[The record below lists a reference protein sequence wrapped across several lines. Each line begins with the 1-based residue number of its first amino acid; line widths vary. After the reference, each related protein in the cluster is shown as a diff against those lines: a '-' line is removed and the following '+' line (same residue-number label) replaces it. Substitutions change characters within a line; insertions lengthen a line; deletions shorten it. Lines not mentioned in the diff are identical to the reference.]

1 AAIWRELLHVERV
14 SRHDN
19 FFELGGHSLL
29 AIGVIERMR
38 REGLHTDVRSIFN
51 AQTLFDLAARA
62 QTDDRSIQAPPNL
75 IPARATRITPGM
87 LPLVALTQTQ
97 IDMLAAQVEG
107 GAANIQDIYPLA
119 PLQEGM
125 VFHHLLHAESDAY
138 MEAYFVG
145 FRTRARLDRFLDALR
160 MIVDRHD
167 ILRTG
172 FFWEGLEQPVQ
183 IVQRRVRLPI
193 EFVDLDP
200 ADGDVLRQLEAR
212 HDPRAHRLDI
222 RRPALLSCHAA
233 HDPAAG
239 RWLLCVMAHHLAID
253 NTSLKLLVA
262 EEQAIEQGG
271 FDALPPAPSF
281 RNFIAQIASG
291 VDRREHEAFFS
302 AMLGDIDSPTH
313 PFGLQD
319 VQGDGREIAEFQQRL
334 SPELSKAIRVCTRR
348 LGVSPA
354 SLMHLAWAMVLSR
367 ATGRR
372 EAVFGTVLFGRMQG
386 GERGMGMFINTLP
399 IRIDVNERYVAECLA
414 HTHERVVQLIYHEHA
429 PLALALRCSGLPA
442 RQALFSS
449 LLNYRHSEQAARPP
463 RDDDDIQYLDGN
475 ERTNYPL
482 TVSIDDLGEAF
493 SVTVQ
498 ARHPASPERIR
509 AFMETALEQLVR
521 ALDGTSGVAAPGVV
535 TPRIA
540 VRDIDVLPSEER
552 HRLLVEW
559 NDTAA
564 DYPQDQ
570 CLHRLFEAQAARYP
584 DAIALIADGEPV
596 GYAELNRRANRLA
609 RHLSARGLQPD
620 QRVAICIDRGIDMVV
635 AMLAVLKAGGAYV
648 PLDPAYPS
656 ERLDYLLRDCAP
668 VALLTHARLG
678 ASMQTRIVLALARLN
693 TGCALIDLES
703 DAGAWRHERDDD
715 PPPSG
720 LTPRHLA
727 YVIYTSGSTGQP
739 KGVMVEHRSVCNL
752 VAWHAGAFD
761 VGTGCR
767 SASVAGVAFD
777 ATTWEVWAAL
787 CNGGCLSLAPGD
799 AASDPQ
805 ALLRWWRAQELDVGF
820 LVTPLAELAYA
831 TGQSNAGMRTL
842 LIGGDRLSRWPDS
855 MPPGQMLVNNY
866 GPTEATV
873 VATSGRLQPGE
884 ATPPIGRPI
893 ANTRVY
899 VLDAW
904 LRPAPIGVAG
914 ELYIGGVQVARGYL
928 NRPELTRERFID
940 DPFVA
945 GGRLYKTG
953 DLARWRTDGSLE
965 YLGRNDF
972 QVKIRGFRIELGEIE
987 AQLAE
992 LMRHEHAPL
1001 VLAQRCSGVPA
1012 QTPLFTSLLNYRY
1025 SKLKVAAAHIADGIE
1040 LLDGHERTN
1049 YPVSVDIDDH
1059 GDDFK
1064 IRAQAAASVDPARVC
1079 DFLEVALTRLVDALE
1094 RDPHGAL
1101 RQLDI
1106 LPEVE
1111 REEVVRRWNAGEK
1124 ARPSRLCLHELF
1136 ERQAARAPDAIA
1148 VIQDERALTYAEL
1161 NRCANRLAHYLRAR
1175 GVRGGDRVALYARRS
1190 PELLIGMLATLK
1202 AGGAYVPLDPGYPA
1216 ERLTHMLLDSAPVVV
1231 LRDAAASND
1240 VLVRLNAGTPI
1251 LDLHADDE
1259 RWSAQ
1264 PSGNLKL
1271 CGSHEPDVG
1280 ARRLAYVIYTSGS
1293 TGAPK
1298 GVMVEHASVVNQIG
1312 ALTEYLELDASDR
1325 VLQFSNIAFD
1335 ASVEETFA
1343 TLSCG
1348 ATLVLRT
1355 DRWLADAE
1363 TFWALCGAQRIS
1375 IVDLPAQFFGQLAL
1389 SGRRAVPTGVRC
1401 VVIGGEAVGAS
1412 ALDAWFA
1419 EEGRRPRLFNTYGPT
1434 ETTVSVTV
1442 HEVRGRHDDANVIGR
1457 PIANTRVYVLDAWL
1471 RPAPIGVAGELYIGG
1486 VQVARGY
1493 LNRPELTRERFID
1506 DPFVAGGRLYKT
1518 GDLARWR
1525 TDGSLEYLGRNDF
1538 QVKIRGFRI
1547 ELGEIEA
1554 QLAKVTGVREVVV
1567 LARDSASEVHDS
1579 ATEHATPN
1587 ALSPSP
1593 ETSTATAAATATATA
1608 PEKRLVAYYTGDADV
1623 VALRAQAAQHLPS
1636 YMVPSAYVRL
1646 DAWPLTPN
1654 GKLDRRAL
1662 PEPADDAYA
1671 RAEYEAPRGAKE
1683 EALAAIWRELLH
1695 VERVSRHDNFFELG
1709 GHSLL
1714 AVQLVS
1720 RLRQALSVEVALSTV
1735 FDAPVLSALAE
1746 RLEAENTAVLPPIPL
1761 APRDGRIALS
1771 LAQQRL
1777 WFLTQLEG
1785 VSEAYHMSGAVR
1797 LDGPL
1802 NREVLQRALNRIVMR
1817 HEALRT
1823 CFAREE
1829 GEPIQVIQP
1838 HADLTVS
1845 YHDLREAEQTEQR
1858 AKDLSQA
1865 HASAPFDLSRDLPV
1879 RV

>member
-1 AAIWRELLHVERV
+1 RGEHDACGWGLVLSSTTGRQDVVFGTVLFGRMQGGAQSDRALGLFINTLPVRMRVAQTGVEASVKETHAQLAELMRHEHAPLVLAQRCSGVPAQTPLFTSLLNYRYSKPKVAAAHIADGVELLDGHERTNYPVSVDIDDHGDDFKIRAQAAASVDPARVCDFLEVALTRLVDALERDPHGALRQLDILPEVEREEVVRRWNAGEKARPSRLCLHELFERQAARAPDAIAVIQDEHALTYAELNRCANRLAHYLRARGVREDDRVALYARRGPELLIGMLATLKAGGAYVPLDPGYPAERLTHMLLDSAPVVVLRDAAASDDVLVRLNAGTPILDLHADDERWSAQPSGNLKLCGSHEPDVGAQRLAYVIYTSGSTGAPKGVMVEHASVVNQIGALTEYLELDASDRVLQFSNIAFDASVEEIFATLSCGATLVLRTDRWLADAETFWALCGAQRISIVDLPAQFFGQLALSGRRAVPTGVRCVVIGGEAVGASALDAWFAEEGRRPRLFNTYGPTETTVSVTVHEVRGRHDDANVIGRPIANTRVYVLDAWLRPAPIGVAGELYIGGVQVARGYLNRPELTRERFIDDPFVAGGRLYKTGDLARWRTDGSLEYLGRNDFQVKIRGFRIELGEIEAQLAKVAGVREAVVLAREAAPDTKRHAASNENSASNSGEKRLVAYYTGDADATALRAQAAQHLPSYMVPSAYVRLDAWPLTPNGKLDRRALPAPADDAYARAEYEAPQGAKEEALAAIWRELLHVERV

-51 AQTLFDLAARA
+51 AQTLSDLAARA

-75 IPARATRITPGM
+75 IPARATRITPDM

-97 IDMLAAQVEG
+97 IDMLAVQVEG

-399 IRIDVNERYVAECLA
+399 IRIDVDERYVAECLA

-648 PLDPAYPS
+648 PLDPACPS

-678 ASMQTRIVLALARLN
+678 ASMQTRLVLALARLD

-703 DAGAWRHERDDD
+703 DADAWRHERDDD

-987 AQLAE
+987 AQLA
-992 LMRHEHAPL
+992 
-1001 VLAQRCSGVPA
+1001 
-1012 QTPLFTSLLNYRY
+1012 
-1025 SKLKVAAAHIADGIE
+1025 KVA
-1040 LLDGHERTN
+1040 
-1049 YPVSVDIDDH
+1049 
-1059 GDDFK
+1059 
-1064 IRAQAAASVDPARVC
+1064 
-1079 DFLEVALTRLVDALE
+1079 
-1094 RDPHGAL
+1094 
-1101 RQLDI
+1101 
-1106 LPEVE
+1106 
-1111 REEVVRRWNAGEK
+1111 
-1124 ARPSRLCLHELF
+1124 
-1136 ERQAARAPDAIA
+1136 
-1148 VIQDERALTYAEL
+1148 
-1161 NRCANRLAHYLRAR
+1161 
-1175 GVRGGDRVALYARRS
+1175 
-1190 PELLIGMLATLK
+1190 
-1202 AGGAYVPLDPGYPA
+1202 
-1216 ERLTHMLLDSAPVVV
+1216 
-1231 LRDAAASND
+1231 
-1240 VLVRLNAGTPI
+1240 
-1251 LDLHADDE
+1251 
-1259 RWSAQ
+1259 
-1264 PSGNLKL
+1264 
-1271 CGSHEPDVG
+1271 
-1280 ARRLAYVIYTSGS
+1280 
-1293 TGAPK
+1293 
-1298 GVMVEHASVVNQIG
+1298 
-1312 ALTEYLELDASDR
+1312 
-1325 VLQFSNIAFD
+1325 
-1335 ASVEETFA
+1335 
-1343 TLSCG
+1343 
-1348 ATLVLRT
+1348 
-1355 DRWLADAE
+1355 
-1363 TFWALCGAQRIS
+1363 
-1375 IVDLPAQFFGQLAL
+1375 
-1389 SGRRAVPTGVRC
+1389 
-1401 VVIGGEAVGAS
+1401 
-1412 ALDAWFA
+1412 
-1419 EEGRRPRLFNTYGPT
+1419 
-1434 ETTVSVTV
+1434 
-1442 HEVRGRHDDANVIGR
+1442 
-1457 PIANTRVYVLDAWL
+1457 
-1471 RPAPIGVAGELYIGG
+1471 
-1486 VQVARGY
+1486 
-1493 LNRPELTRERFID
+1493 
-1506 DPFVAGGRLYKT
+1506 
-1518 GDLARWR
+1518 
-1525 TDGSLEYLGRNDF
+1525 
-1538 QVKIRGFRI
+1538 
-1547 ELGEIEA
+1547 
-1554 QLAKVTGVREVVV
+1554 GVREVVV
-1567 LARDSASEVHDS
+1567 LARDSAAEVHDS

-1671 RAEYEAPRGAKE
+1671 RAEYEAPQGAKE
-1683 EALAAIWRELLH
+1683 EA
-1695 VERVSRHDNFFELG
+1695 
-1709 GHSLL
+1709 
-1714 AVQLVS
+1714 
-1720 RLRQALSVEVALSTV
+1720 
-1735 FDAPVLSALAE
+1735 
-1746 RLEAENTAVLPPIPL
+1746 
-1761 APRDGRIALS
+1761 
-1771 LAQQRL
+1771 
-1777 WFLTQLEG
+1777 
-1785 VSEAYHMSGAVR
+1785 
-1797 LDGPL
+1797 
-1802 NREVLQRALNRIVMR
+1802 
-1817 HEALRT
+1817 
-1823 CFAREE
+1823 
-1829 GEPIQVIQP
+1829 
-1838 HADLTVS
+1838 
-1845 YHDLREAEQTEQR
+1845 
-1858 AKDLSQA
+1858 
-1865 HASAPFDLSRDLPV
+1865 
-1879 RV
+1879 

>member
-1 AAIWRELLHVERV
+1 DADVAALRAQAAQHLPSYMVPSAYVRLDAWPLTPNGKLDRRALPAPADDAYARAEYEAPRGAKEEALAAIWRELLHVERV

-51 AQTLFDLAARA
+51 AQTLSDLAARA

-75 IPARATRITPGM
+75 IPARATRITPDM

-97 IDMLAAQVEG
+97 IDMLAVQVEG

-399 IRIDVNERYVAECLA
+399 IRIDVDERYVAECLA

-535 TPRIA
+535 MPRIA
-540 VRDIDVLPSEER
+540 VCDIDVLPSEER

-570 CLHRLFEAQAARYP
+570 CLHRLFEAQAARHP
-584 DAIALIADGEPV
+584 DTIALIADGEPV

-678 ASMQTRIVLALARLN
+678 ASMQTRLVLALARLD

-893 ANTRVY
+893 ANTLVY

-945 GGRLYKTG
+945 GGRLY
-953 DLARWRTDGSLE
+953 R
-965 YLGRNDF
+965 
-972 QVKIRGFRIELGEIE
+972 
-987 AQLAE
+987 
-992 LMRHEHAPL
+992 
-1001 VLAQRCSGVPA
+1001 
-1012 QTPLFTSLLNYRY
+1012 
-1025 SKLKVAAAHIADGIE
+1025 
-1040 LLDGHERTN
+1040 
-1049 YPVSVDIDDH
+1049 
-1059 GDDFK
+1059 
-1064 IRAQAAASVDPARVC
+1064 
-1079 DFLEVALTRLVDALE
+1079 
-1094 RDPHGAL
+1094 
-1101 RQLDI
+1101 
-1106 LPEVE
+1106 
-1111 REEVVRRWNAGEK
+1111 
-1124 ARPSRLCLHELF
+1124 
-1136 ERQAARAPDAIA
+1136 
-1148 VIQDERALTYAEL
+1148 
-1161 NRCANRLAHYLRAR
+1161 
-1175 GVRGGDRVALYARRS
+1175 
-1190 PELLIGMLATLK
+1190 
-1202 AGGAYVPLDPGYPA
+1202 
-1216 ERLTHMLLDSAPVVV
+1216 
-1231 LRDAAASND
+1231 
-1240 VLVRLNAGTPI
+1240 
-1251 LDLHADDE
+1251 
-1259 RWSAQ
+1259 
-1264 PSGNLKL
+1264 
-1271 CGSHEPDVG
+1271 
-1280 ARRLAYVIYTSGS
+1280 
-1293 TGAPK
+1293 
-1298 GVMVEHASVVNQIG
+1298 
-1312 ALTEYLELDASDR
+1312 
-1325 VLQFSNIAFD
+1325 
-1335 ASVEETFA
+1335 
-1343 TLSCG
+1343 
-1348 ATLVLRT
+1348 
-1355 DRWLADAE
+1355 
-1363 TFWALCGAQRIS
+1363 
-1375 IVDLPAQFFGQLAL
+1375 
-1389 SGRRAVPTGVRC
+1389 
-1401 VVIGGEAVGAS
+1401 
-1412 ALDAWFA
+1412 
-1419 EEGRRPRLFNTYGPT
+1419 
-1434 ETTVSVTV
+1434 
-1442 HEVRGRHDDANVIGR
+1442 
-1457 PIANTRVYVLDAWL
+1457 
-1471 RPAPIGVAGELYIGG
+1471 
-1486 VQVARGY
+1486 
-1493 LNRPELTRERFID
+1493 
-1506 DPFVAGGRLYKT
+1506 T

-1554 QLAKVTGVREVVV
+1554 QLAKVADVREVVV
-1567 LARDSASEVHDS
+1567 LARDSAAEVHDS

-1587 ALSPSP
+1587 APSPSP
-1593 ETSTATAAATATATA
+1593 ETTTATAAATATATA
-1608 PEKRLVAYYTGDADV
+1608 IEKRLVAYYTGDADV

-1662 PEPADDAYA
+1662 PAPADDAYA
-1671 RAEYEAPRGAKE
+1671 RAEYEAPQGAKE

-1709 GHSLL
+1709 GHSL
-1714 AVQLVS
+1714 
-1720 RLRQALSVEVALSTV
+1720 
-1735 FDAPVLSALAE
+1735 
-1746 RLEAENTAVLPPIPL
+1746 
-1761 APRDGRIALS
+1761 
-1771 LAQQRL
+1771 
-1777 WFLTQLEG
+1777 
-1785 VSEAYHMSGAVR
+1785 
-1797 LDGPL
+1797 
-1802 NREVLQRALNRIVMR
+1802 
-1817 HEALRT
+1817 
-1823 CFAREE
+1823 
-1829 GEPIQVIQP
+1829 
-1838 HADLTVS
+1838 
-1845 YHDLREAEQTEQR
+1845 
-1858 AKDLSQA
+1858 
-1865 HASAPFDLSRDLPV
+1865 
-1879 RV
+1879 